1 MHSDP
6 RNEYPSLLVGL
17 KILHLYCL
25 KQCECEICDI
35 RTANLTLGANT
46 IDAAQVERAA
56 NLRHAK
62 TVAHEVDC
70 VDTARAEGGDVV
82 HDA

>member
-6 RNEYPSLLVGL
+6 KNEYPSLLVGL

-46 IDAAQVERAA
+46 KDAAQVERAA
-56 NLRHAK
+56 NLRHAE
-62 TVAHEVDC
+62 TIAHEVDS
-70 VDTARAEGGDVV
+70 VDASRTE
-82 HDA
+82 